1 MVQWKGMRLKC
12 EDESWEI
19 GQKHLDVTV
28 QNFTLNICTKFLL
41 GKYGLVFLQHL
52 QYLNDIIIY

>member
-1 MVQWKGMRLKC
+1 MRLKC

-28 QNFTLNICTKFLL
+28 RNFTLNICTKFLL